1 MLKIETI
8 WHHMLYLAIEKGQFQ
23 NTQQVLAHELGYS
36 LSTVN
41 SAIRQIADIG
51 AVEVSSRFFVLRD
64 VKKLLYFWATHRNLK
79 KDIVYQT
86 YVDEPVLEIEGCIP
100 DKAIFACYTAARM
113 LLPEPPADY
122 SNVYVY
128 VDETTIDTL
137 KKRFPQV
144 KSDNPNLFVL
154 DAYPKQPD
162 YGLTTTLPQTFVD
175 VWNLS
180 DWYAK
185 DFLIELERSI
195 DGVLS

>member
-1 MLKIETI
+1 
-8 WHHMLYLAIEKGQFQ
+8 MLYLAIEKGQFRS
-23 NTQQVLAHELGYS
+23 TQQVLSHEFGYS

-51 AVEVSSRFFVLRD
+51 AVDVSSRFFVLRD
-64 VKKLLYFWATHRNLK
+64 VKKLLYFWATHRDLK

-86 YVDEPVLEIEGCIP
+86 YVDESVLEIEGCIP

-113 LLPEPPADY
+113 LLKEPPADY
-122 SNVYVY
+122 SKVYVY
-128 VDETTIDTL
+128 YDKTNIDTM

-144 KSDNPNLFVL
+144 KSDSPNLFVL
-154 DAYPKQPD
+154 DVYPKQPE
-162 YGLTTTLPQTFVD
+162 YGVTTTLTQTFVD

-185 DFLIELERSI
+185 DFLIELERKI
-195 DGVLS
+195 DGNQDV

>member
-23 NTQQVLAHELGYS
+23 STQKVLADELGYS

-79 KDIVYQT
+79 KDILYQT
-86 YVDEPVLEIEGCIP
+86 FVDEPILEIEGLIP
-100 DKAIFACYTAARM
+100 NGAIFACYTAARI
-113 LLPEPPADY
+113 LLKEPPADY
-122 SNVYVY
+122 SKVYVY
-128 VDETTIDTL
+128 FDKTNIDII

-144 KSDNPNLFVL
+144 KSDSPNLFVL
-154 DAYPKQPD
+154 DVYPKQPD
-162 YGLTTTLPQTFVD
+162 YGVTTTLPQTFVD

-185 DFLIELERSI
+185 DFLHEIEGRI
-195 DGVLS
+195 DGLLS